1 MKKIVKNFNNFIKNT
16 IFKVENKT
24 NDKFKISTFSKY
36 IITIISTL
44 FIYIFYLLTPL
55 LYDKNW
61 VQNKILSKLNT
72 EFNISLSNSFDI
84 SYRILPKPHYLIKDV
99 KTNLAEI
106 KILNVFISQSNFFN
120 KENIEINEVIINE
133 ANFSMLNEN
142 FKMIYKNSDNKFSKK
157 KIKINN
163 SNIFFKNNLNEVISI
178 IKINNAYLFF
188 SEKNLFNLFYL
199 KGKIFN
205 IPFKLNYENIIDSK
219 NKKIELKVPDL
230 KLNVINKIFRIDE
243 NLISGTNDTS
253 ILGSSFNTNYNIN
266 DQTIIFQSGVSRIL
280 NSKADYR
287 GQLTINPFNLDLK
300 INLFNYKILDLLRS
314 NSITNEFIKSRLL
327 FNQNISVNTL
337 ININSIKDE
346 IFDDAKIELKILN
359 GKIDFDNTIFINKDI
374 GLMKVSNSDLFFKN
388 EKLFLTANL
397 ALDIKDDDRLFSF
410 LNTNKRSRKDIKNIK
425 FNIIYDFLSKQIEFK
440 DIKVNDQEVSEQF
453 QNIVEGF
460 ADNDSNNLTK
470 SRKLLNQLIDLYE
483 G

>member
-1 MKKIVKNFNNFIKNT
+1 M
-16 IFKVENKT
+16 
-24 NDKFKISTFSKY
+24 
-36 IITIISTL
+36 
-44 FIYIFYLLTPL
+44 
-55 LYDKNW
+55 
-61 VQNKILSKLNT
+61 
-72 EFNISLSNSFDI
+72 
-84 SYRILPKPHYLIKDV
+84 
-99 KTNLAEI
+99 
-106 KILNVFISQSNFFN
+106 
-120 KENIEINEVIINE
+120 IINE

>member
-1 MKKIVKNFNNFIKNT
+1 MKKIVKIFNIFIKKT

-24 NDKFKISTFSKY
+24 NDKFKISTVNTY
-36 IITIISTL
+36 IISSISIL
-44 FIYIFYLLTPL
+44 VFYIFYLLTPL

-72 EFNISLSNSFDI
+72 EFNISLSDSFDI

-106 KILNVFISQSNFFN
+106 KTLNVLISQNNFFN
-120 KENIEINEVIINE
+120 KENIEINKVIIND
-133 ANFSMLNEN
+133 ANFYMLNEN
-142 FKMIYKNSDNKFSKK
+142 FKMIYKNSDDKFSKK
-157 KIKINN
+157 KIKVNN

-178 IKINNAYLFF
+178 IKIYNAHLFF
-188 SEKNLFNLFYL
+188 DEKNLFNLFYL
-199 KGKIFN
+199 KGEIFN

-230 KLNVINKIFRIDE
+230 KLKVINKIFRIDE
-243 NLISGTNDTS
+243 NLSSGTNDTS
-253 ILGSSFNTNYNIN
+253 ILSSSFNTNYNIN
-266 DQTIIFQSGVSRIL
+266 NQTITFQSSVSRIR
-280 NSKADYR
+280 NSKVDYR

-300 INLFNYKILDLLRS
+300 IDLFNYKILDLLRS

-337 ININSIKDE
+337 ININSIKNE
-346 IFDDAKIELKILN
+346 IFQDAKIELRILN
-359 GKIDFDNTIFINKDI
+359 GKVNFDNTIFINKDI
-374 GLMKVSNSDLFFKN
+374 GLMEVSNSDLFFKN

-397 ALDIKDDDRLFSF
+397 ALDIKDDDKLFSF
-410 LNTNKRSRKDIKNIK
+410 LNTNKKSRKDIRNIK
-425 FNIIYDFLSKQIEFK
+425 FNIIYDFLSNQIEFK
-440 DIKVNDQEVSEQF
+440 DIKVNDQEVSRQF
-453 QNIVEGF
+453 QNIVSGF
-460 ADNDSNNLTK
+460 ADNNSNSLTK
-470 SRKLLNQLIDLYE
+470 SRRLLNQLIDLYE